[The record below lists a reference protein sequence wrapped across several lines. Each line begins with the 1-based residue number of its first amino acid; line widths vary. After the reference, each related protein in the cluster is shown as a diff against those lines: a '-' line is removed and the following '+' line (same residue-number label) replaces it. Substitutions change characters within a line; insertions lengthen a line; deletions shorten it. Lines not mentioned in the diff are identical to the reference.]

1 MRGGT
6 RLGFLVYE
14 EAMRWFVVLCAL
26 ALLAAGCGGSSSR
39 ATAPS
44 PSPSPAAAASRPCT
58 PATVHHTHYPGHG
71 KGLGAIPWFAGT
83 PREAGLVALAWY
95 WPPKW
100 RHVRKARIYTGG
112 TAPQGW
118 NVKVMWVFL
127 APEAKKLADVELR
140 VAGRRLDGPGRFH
153 DSFTGIGYE
162 GSGGAPAYASIID
175 VPKQGCWRLTLTTGK
190 LTASVD
196 VLAVRG

>member
-1 MRGGT
+1 
-6 RLGFLVYE
+6 
-14 EAMRWFVVLCAL
+14 MRWVLVLSAL
-26 ALLAAGCGGSSSR
+26 ALLAGCGGSS
-39 ATAPS
+39 AK
-44 PSPSPAAAASRPCT
+44 PAAVRAAATPAQGACS

-71 KGLGAIPWFAGT
+71 KGLGGIPWFEGT

-100 RHVRKARIYTGG
+100 RNVREARVYTGG

-118 NVKVMWVFL
+118 SVKVMWVFL
-127 APEAKKLADVELR
+127 APSAKKLADVELH
-140 VAGRRLDGPGRFH
+140 VAGRRMDGPGRFH

-162 GSGGAPAYASIID
+162 GSGGAPSYASIID
-175 VPKQGCWRLTLTTGK
+175 IPKPGCWRLMLTTGK
-190 LTASVD
+190 VTASVD